1 MGVTR
6 TLTATRSR
14 VPAPIAVF
22 LTAETLRYVIGG
34 SFTTIVYVGMTL
46 TLARIVDAP
55 IQLAIPISY
64 ATALLLHFTLQ
75 RKFVFQRDEGFSLE
89 RGHQLRRYLATAL
102 TQYSL
107 AALSTAILPGVLG
120 VHEDL
125 VYLVTALSLAAAT
138 FLILRAHVF
147 H

>member
-1 MGVTR
+1 MGITR
-6 TLTATRSR
+6 TLTATRTR
-14 VPAPIAVF
+14 VPAPIAAF

-46 TLARIVDAP
+46 TLARVVEAP

-64 ATALLLHFTLQ
+64 ATALLLHFLLQ
-75 RKFVFQRDEGFSLE
+75 RNFVFQREDGFALE
-89 RGHQLRRYLATAL
+89 RGHQLRRYLTTAA

-120 VHEDL
+120 LHEQV
-125 VYLVTALSLAAAT
+125 VYVVTALTLAAVT
-138 FLILRAHVF
+138 FLILRTHVF

>member
-6 TLTATRSR
+6 SVPR
-14 VPAPIAVF
+14 VPAAIAGF
-22 LTAETLRYVIGG
+22 LTAETLRYIIGG

-46 TLARIVDAP
+46 TLARVVHAP

-64 ATALLLHFTLQ
+64 GTALLLHFLLQ
-75 RKFVFQRDEGFSLE
+75 RKFVFKREEGFALE
-89 RGHQLRRYLATAL
+89 RHHQLRRYLTTAA
-102 TQYSL
+102 TQYGL
-107 AALSTAILPGVLG
+107 AALSTAVLPGVLG
-120 VHEDL
+120 VHEQV
-125 VYLVTALSLAAAT
+125 VYVVTALTLAAGT

>member
-1 MGVTR
+1 MGITR
-6 TLTATRSR
+6 TLTATRTR

-22 LTAETLRYVIGG
+22 LTAETLRYIIGG
-34 SFTTIVYVGMTL
+34 SFTTVVYVGMTL
-46 TLARIVDAP
+46 TLARVVELP

-64 ATALLLHFTLQ
+64 ATALLLHFLLQ
-75 RKFVFQRDEGFSLE
+75 RKFVFRRDEGFALG
-89 RGHQLRRYLATAL
+89 RGHQLRRYLTTAA

-107 AALSTAILPGVLG
+107 AALSTAILPGILG
-120 VHEDL
+120 VHEQL
-125 VYLVTALSLAAAT
+125 VYVVTALTLAAAT